1 MVRESTTQKFSHKG
15 VNGANS
21 HDGFCLPKSPNLRK
35 TTLTRAARD
44 VAVLPPGSDRLRSR
58 SKIGKISK
66 RSILTNDSRRLRIKT
81 LLLINLTSAL
91 VLAALGLCDVA
102 GLHHLEQ
109 ELVHSVSISATSSYH
124 DLLRSQ
130 GF

>member
-35 TTLTRAARD
+35 TTLARAARD
-44 VAVLPPGSDRLRSR
+44 VVVLPPGSDRLRSR
-58 SKIGKISK
+58 SKTRKISK

-81 LLLINLTSAL
+81 LLLINLTSEL
-91 VLAALGLCDVA
+91 VLLLTHG
-102 GLHHLEQ
+102 
-109 ELVHSVSISATSSYH
+109 SVSHSRTPASRSS
-124 DLLRSQ
+124 D
-130 GF
+130 GFMIPTTPCDCTDEPT